1 MIRQYVTLL
10 ACTVAVLSLCT
21 PAPGAT
27 GVNIIVNPGAESGP
41 GGNGGD
47 VLAAPGW
54 TATGNAT
61 VVLWG
66 TGGGFPVAS
75 DAGPSDRGE
84 NFFSGGPNQTPT
96 AQTQTVDVSADAV
109 GIDAGTMGYT
119 LSGYLGGYSGQ
130 DDNATLTA
138 EFFSQAAQ
146 SLGVKTIGPV
156 SALDRNTN
164 TGLLERSAVG
174 TVPVG
179 TRSITFTVTFTRTAG
194 SYNDGY
200 ADSLSFIMTPPQ
212 SCPGDFNHDGLVN
225 TADLTLLLVKF
236 GLNVPLG
243 TEVDMDGNGVVN
255 TGDLTRFLVRF
266 GNVCP

>member
-1 MIRQYVTLL
+1 MNRLCAALVLCN
-10 ACTVAVLSLCT
+10 AAVWSFAA
-21 PAPGAT
+21 PAMGAT

-54 TATGNAT
+54 TATGNPT

-66 TGGGFPVAS
+66 TGGGFPVAD
-75 DAGPSDRGE
+75 DAGPSDRGA

-96 AQTQTVDVSADAV
+96 AQTQTVDVSADAL
-109 GIDAGTMGYT
+109 GIDTGTMGYT
-119 LSGYLGGYSGQ
+119 LSGYLGGYSSQ
-130 DDNATLTA
+130 DDNAILTA
-138 EFFSQAAQ
+138 EFFSGAAQ
-146 SLGVKTIGPV
+146 SLGTKIIGPV
-156 SALDRNTN
+156 TAAERNTN
-164 TGLLERSAVG
+164 TGLLARSAVG

-179 TRSITFTVTFTRTAG
+179 TRSITFTLTFTRTAG

-200 ADSLSFIMTPPQ
+200 ADSLSFVMTPPQ
-212 SCPGDFNHDGLVN
+212 SCPGDFNHDGQVN